1 MNKIVYIIVLLL
13 FISCESKTKY
23 KQPENLI
30 SREQMIDL
38 LTDIHI
44 AVGTKGIAEMGN
56 EREIDFMSLVYDK
69 YNIDSTRF
77 AESNFYYYS
86 NIEEYELMFKE
97 VEMRLLEIQ
106 KEYGKREDTLDMD
119 SYEIYKSKQR
129 RIGKDDIV
137 K

>member
-1 MNKIVYIIVLLL
+1 MNKIVYITVLML

-23 KQPENLI
+23 KKPENLI
-30 SREQMIDL
+30 SKEQMIDL
-38 LTDIHI
+38 LTDIHL
-44 AVGTKGIAEMGN
+44 AAGTRGIAEMHTDR
-56 EREIDFMSLVYDK
+56 ERNFMSLVYDK

-77 AESNFYYYS
+77 ADSNFYYYS

-97 VEMRLLEIQ
+97 VEIRLKEIQ
-106 KEYGKREDTLDMD
+106 KKYVKSDDSINMD
-119 SYEIYKSKQR
+119 SYDTKKPKQR